1 MRVVTELPCASENR
15 ITIALQYRLADS
27 LEGLLKSA
35 YYIQYDTYVVNMK
48 HQDHTLSTEPWLV
61 DVAKYPGDVTHH
73 PNLFFLEL
81 PPFFAPAC
89 TLAPH

>member
-1 MRVVTELPCASENR
+1 MRVVTEMPCVSENL

-35 YYIQYDTYVVNMK
+35 YYIQYDTVHMK

-61 DVAKYPGDVTHH
+61 DVACPVNVLLLLLLLLLQLLT
-73 PNLFFLEL
+73 
-81 PPFFAPAC
+81 
-89 TLAPH
+89 